1 MIQEL
6 YCIETLARV
15 DTLCLD
21 KTGTITQ
28 GSMKVVLTD
37 GLGISSDEEI
47 QYILSRMYT
56 ALDDDNSTAQAI
68 RAYAGKGDGT
78 CVRTIPF
85 SSARKASGVV
95 FEGEKAYI
103 TGAYQ
108 FVCSQKATLVR
119 IKNSRICQT
128 RDAMFSVLARGSIIG
143 KYLKGES

>member
-1 MIQEL
+1 MKP
-6 YCIETLARV
+6 LARV
-15 DTLCLD
+15 DALCLD

-78 CVRTIPF
+78 CVGELYLSPVPEKPVV
-85 SSARKASGVV
+85 SSLKGKSLYYRCLSICLQS
-95 FEGEKAYI
+95 E
-103 TGAYQ
+103 T
-108 FVCSQKATLVR
+108 TLVR

-128 RDAMFSVLARGSIIG
+128 RDACFGFSTWFDYR
-143 KYLKGES
+143 KCF